1 MANKNVQLKGMNGDL
16 LFPKTKGAVVLNNDG
31 DALGTVQAG
40 AQVNVIEKVQLNG
53 VDLAISN
60 KTVNVTT
67 DTDTYTITKAAT
79 PDSGMSATYQ
89 LYKGDTAVG
98 AKINIPS
105 DMVVSSGS
113 VEVCATADVPVE
125 GMVPG
130 DKYIDLVLA
139 NSSGSHVY
147 IPVNDLVDVYTQGNG
162 ISISNNQISVDTTVI
177 ATKSDI
183 STLTTAVNGKADQA
197 TTLAGYG
204 ITNAYTKGEA
214 DELFLTSHQD
224 ISGKLDVSKVKNT
237 ISTTSG
243 DVYDAPYINS
253 KLAEK
258 QNVIDAD
265 HKLAASNVSGLANIA
280 TSGSYS
286 DLSGAP
292 TAVSAFTNDAGYLV
306 STDIAGKADSAT
318 TLAGY
323 GITDAI
329 VYEELVSA

>member
-16 LFPKTKGAVVLNNDG
+16 LFPKTKASVVTNADG
-31 DALGTVQAG
+31 LTLEGVEAG
-40 AQVNVIEKVQLNG
+40 AQVNKIEKIQLNG
-53 VDLAISN
+53 VDLAINN
-60 KTVNVTT
+60 KVVSVTT

-79 PDSGMSATYQ
+79 PDAGMSATYQ
-89 LYKGDTAVG
+89 LYKGATAVG

-105 DMVVSSGS
+105 DMVVSSG
-113 VEVCATADVPVE
+113 ELKTCTTADDPVE
-125 GMVPG
+125 GLVPG

-139 NSSGSHVY
+139 NTDNSHVY
-147 IPVNDLVDVYTQGNG
+147 IPVTDLVDIYTAGNG
-162 ISISNNQISVDTTVI
+162 ININSNAISIDTEVV

-183 STLTTAVNGKADQA
+183 ATINTALSNKADKA

-204 ITNAYTKGEA
+204 IANAYTKDEA
-214 DELFLTSHQD
+214 DGKFLTEHQD

-237 ISTTSG
+237 VSATNG

-265 HKLAASNVSGLANIA
+265 HKLAASLVSGLANVA
-280 TSGSYS
+280 TSGNYA
-286 DLSGAP
+286 DLSNTP
-292 TAVSAFTNDAGYLV
+292 SNVSAFTNDAGYLV
-306 STDIAGKADSAT
+306 ASDIANKADKAT

-323 GITDAI
+323 GITDSI
-329 VYEELVSA
+329 VYEELA

>member
-1 MANKNVQLKGMNGDL
+1 MANKNIQLKDMSGNNV
-16 LFPKTKGAVVLNNDG
+16 FPKTKGALVINNDG
-31 DALGTVQAG
+31 LPLGDVEAG
-40 AQVNVIEKVQLNG
+40 AQVNLIEKIQLNG

-89 LYKGDTAVG
+89 LYKGSTAVG

-113 VEVCATADVPVE
+113 VEVCETADVPVA
-125 GMVPG
+125 GLLPG

-147 IPVNDLVDVYTQGNG
+147 IPAGDLVDVYTQGNG
-162 ISISNNQISVDTTVI
+162 ISISDHQISVDTTVI

-197 TTLAGYG
+197 TTLSGYG
-204 ITNAYTKGEA
+204 ITNAYTKDEA
-214 DELFLTSHQD
+214 DGKFLTSHQD
-224 ISGKLDVSKVKNT
+224 ISGKLDVAKVKNT
-237 ISTTSG
+237 ISTTDG

-258 QNVIDAD
+258 QNVIDSD
-265 HKLAASNVSGLANIA
+265 HKLAASNVSGLANVA
-280 TSGSYS
+280 TSGAYS

-306 STDIAGKADSAT
+306 ASDISGKADAAT

-323 GITDAI
+323 GITDALT
-329 VYEELVSA
+329 YEEIA

>member
-16 LFPKTKGAVVLNNDG
+16 LFPKTKASVVTNADG
-31 DALGTVQAG
+31 LTLEGVEAG
-40 AQVNVIEKVQLNG
+40 AQVNKIEKIQLNG

-60 KTVNVTT
+60 KVVNVTT
-67 DTDTYTITKAAT
+67 DTDTYEIKKAAEA
-79 PDSGMSATYQ
+79 DAGMAATYQ
-89 LYKGDTAVG
+89 LYKGAAAVG
-98 AKINIPS
+98 AKINIPK

-113 VEVCATADVPVE
+113 VETCAVADQPVE
-125 GMVPG
+125 GLVPG

-139 NSSGSHVY
+139 NADNSHIY
-147 IPVNDLVDVYTQGNG
+147 IPVSDLVDKYTGGNG
-162 ISISNNQISVDTTVI
+162 INVNSNVISIDTEVV

-183 STLTTAVNGKADQA
+183 ATINTALSNKADKA

-204 ITNAYTKGEA
+204 IANAYTKDEA
-214 DELFLTSHQD
+214 DGKFLTEHQD

-237 ISTTSG
+237 VSATNG

-265 HKLAASNVSGLANIA
+265 HKLAASLVSGLANVA
-280 TSGSYS
+280 TSGSYA
-286 DLSGAP
+286 DLSNTP
-292 TAVSAFTNDAGYLV
+292 SNVSAFTNDAGYLV
-306 STDIAGKADSAT
+306 ASDIANKADKAT

-323 GITDAI
+323 GITDSI
-329 VYEELVSA
+329 VYEELA

>member
-16 LFPKTKGAVVLNNDG
+16 LFPKTKASVVTNADG
-31 DALGTVQAG
+31 LTLEGVEAG
-40 AQVNVIEKVQLNG
+40 AQVNKIEKIQLNG
-53 VDLAISN
+53 VDLAINN
-60 KTVNVTT
+60 KVVNVTT

-79 PDSGMSATYQ
+79 PDAGMSATYQ
-89 LYKGDTAVG
+89 LYKGATAVG

-105 DMVVSSGS
+105 DMVVSSG
-113 VEVCATADVPVE
+113 ELKTCTTADDPVE
-125 GMVPG
+125 GLVPG

-139 NSSGSHVY
+139 NADNSHVY
-147 IPVNDLVDVYTQGNG
+147 IPVTDLVDIYTAGNG
-162 ISISNNQISVDTTVI
+162 ININSNAISIDTEVV

-183 STLTTAVNGKADQA
+183 ATINTALSNKADKA

-204 ITNAYTKGEA
+204 IANAYTKDEA
-214 DELFLTSHQD
+214 DGKFLTEHQD

-237 ISTTSG
+237 VSATAG

-265 HKLAASNVSGLANIA
+265 HKLAASLVSGLANVA
-280 TSGSYS
+280 TSGSYA
-286 DLSGAP
+286 DLSNTP
-292 TAVSAFTNDAGYLV
+292 SNVSAFTNDAGYLV
-306 STDIAGKADSAT
+306 ASDIANKADKAT

-323 GITDAI
+323 GITDSI
-329 VYEELVSA
+329 IYEELA